1 MIFSLEFARKTAF
14 AYNVICKPL
23 WVVMWR
29 ACCHRRQWEVF
40 GLYDIFIAAKFANK
54 AEPKTLNRATGL
66 VLVILGI
73 VIMGFQVIT
82 K

>member
-1 MIFSLEFARKTAF
+1 M
-14 AYNVICKPL
+14 P
-23 WVVMWR
+23 
-29 ACCHRRQWEVF
+29 VF
-40 GLYDIFIAAKFANK
+40 GLCVIFTLLWVRIAAKFANK
-54 AEPKTLNRATGL
+54 AEPKTLNRVTGL